1 LSVHAQI
8 EEEIFYP
15 ALREALD
22 ESDLLDE
29 AEVEH
34 ASVKSLIKQI
44 MSSTPD
50 TPLYDAKVMVLSEYV
65 EHHVKEEEGEIF
77 KKARKAK
84 VNVDDLGMKLSAR
97 KSELMEAEASGK
109 QSNSKPR
116 ASGAS
121 HKKTTEHA

>member
-1 LSVHAQI
+1 VHAQI

-22 ESDLLDE
+22 ESDLMDE

-50 TPLYDAKVMVLSEYV
+50 KPLYDAKVMVLSEYV

-84 VNVDDLGMKLSAR
+84 VNVDNLGMKLSAR

-109 QSNSKPR
+109 QSTSKPR

-121 HKKTTEHA
+121 HKKTTEHV